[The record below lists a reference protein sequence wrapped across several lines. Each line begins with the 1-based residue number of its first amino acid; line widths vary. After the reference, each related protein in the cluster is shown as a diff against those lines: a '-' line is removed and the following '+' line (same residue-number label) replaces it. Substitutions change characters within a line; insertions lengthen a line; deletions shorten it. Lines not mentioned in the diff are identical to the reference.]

1 MSTHLICT
9 KQHGRHDWTHNRTHN
24 PQPRKNNL
32 SQKNYRENQQ
42 NATKKIY
49 DMHVVGTETLQHVVL
64 EKHRICF
71 PTLSAFTTTI
81 FWSGTPCLA
90 KRGVGNCWKI
100 HRTWTTQPV
109 EQHGYSCAFSSSR
122 IQAGHESPHARC
134 QNDYARIIPHW
145 QMGKDGEIHHALGK
159 MQISGTHWNP
169 KIFIIR
175 DGAHR

>member
-24 PQPRKNNL
+24 PQLRKNNL
-32 SQKNYRENQQ
+32 SQKKLQGKISRTRQKKNIWYACCGNWDPPACCFRE
-42 NATKKIY
+42 TWDMFSDIVCIY
-49 DMHVVGTETLQHVVL
+49 DNHFLKWNPMSCKT
-64 EKHRICF
+64 
-71 PTLSAFTTTI
+71 
-81 FWSGTPCLA
+81 
-90 KRGVGNCWKI
+90 RGWCWKI

-134 QNDYARIIPHW
+134 QNDYVRIIPHW

-159 MQISGTHWNP
+159 MQINGTHWNP